1 MNDVR
6 RRPASRRAQGA
17 RRARLQS
24 RRQSRDQRYGRFLGL
39 TFLGTLVPGTGLIAA
54 GRRRIGTTIV
64 VLLCLALAATLAVVV
79 LIPPSELASYGGDR
93 EMMFML
99 GGVLAVAAVAWLLVA
114 LGTHR
119 VLEPEGLP
127 ASKRLAGAAVVIVA
141 ASVVVAPMAVGSR
154 YAFTQRELIG
164 NISSSGASHTTP
176 ELDTADPWAD
186 KPRLNVLFLGGDAGE
201 GREGLRPDTQILASI
216 DTETGATTM
225 ISLPRNLQGF
235 PFPADSPLAELYPD
249 GFDGSG
255 DAGEWML
262 NAVYRNIP
270 TQHPEVFEGVGDPG
284 ADANKWAV
292 EGALGIEV
300 DYFMMVD
307 LAGFEA
313 VVDALGG
320 ITVDVPRDIPYGNKS
335 LPDGSCTE
343 ANGYIEQGEDQ
354 LLDGFHALWFA
365 RSRCGSDDYERMER
379 QRCVMNAIV
388 DEADPA
394 TLLSQYQSLANA
406 AGDIIT
412 SDVPADMFP
421 ALIELMVKVQGQPLE
436 SLTLDDDFFASMGTT
451 SSDPD
456 YDELHAR
463 IVEILAAEPTGTETP
478 ADTPTDEAPEDT
490 TEAAEQN
497 TAAEAS
503 AERSTVTDTEA
514 RQSSDETTEG
524 GTDGTEQSEES
535 PSDDATDEPA
545 DEPVDTG
552 AVC

>member
-6 RRPASRRAQGA
+6 RRPSDRRPSGA

-24 RRQSRDQRYGRFLGL
+24 RRQARNQRYGRFIGL
-39 TFLGTLVPGTGLIAA
+39 TFLGSLIPGTGLIAA
-54 GRRRIGTTIV
+54 GKRRLGTTIV
-64 VLLCLALAATLAVVV
+64 VLVGLALLATLAVVL
-79 LIPPSELASYGGDR
+79 LIPPTELASYGGDR
-93 EMMFML
+93 DIMFML
-99 GGVLAVAAVAWLLVA
+99 GGTLAVAAVAWLLIA

-119 VLEPEGLP
+119 ALEPEGLP
-127 ASKRLAGAAVVIVA
+127 TGKRLAGAGVVIVA
-141 ASVVVAPMAVGSR
+141 ASVIVAPMAVGSM
-154 YAFTQRELIG
+154 YAFTQRTLIG
-164 NISSSGASHTTP
+164 NISSSGASNTTP
-176 ELDTADPWAD
+176 DLDTSDPWAN
-186 KPRLNVLFLGGDAGE
+186 KPRLNVLFLGGDAGD
-201 GREGLRPDTQILASI
+201 GRTGLRPDTQIVASI

-235 PFPADSPLAELYPD
+235 PFPEDSPLVERYPD
-249 GFDGSG
+249 GFTGGG

-262 NAVYRNIP
+262 NAVYQNVPRDNAD
-270 TQHPEVFEGVGDPG
+270 VFEGVGDPG

-292 EGALGIEV
+292 EGALGIDI

-335 LPDGSCTE
+335 LPDGSCTQ
-343 ANGYIEQGEDQ
+343 ANGYIEAGEDQ

-365 RSRCGSDDYERMER
+365 RSRCGSDDYDRMER

-394 TLLSQYQSLANA
+394 TLLSQYQSLASA

-412 SDVPADMFP
+412 SDVPSDLFP
-421 ALIELMVKVQGQPLE
+421 ALIQLMAKVQGQPLE
-436 SLTLDDDFFASMGTT
+436 SLTLDNKFFDSMGTT
-451 SSDPD
+451 SANPD

-463 IVEILAAEPTGTETP
+463 IAEILSTEPDAGTSTETP
-478 ADTPTDEAPEDT
+478 AGEPEDT
-490 TEAAEQN
+490 TEAADQDDANAQTGERSN
-497 TAAEAS
+497 AAEAQVQQTS
-503 AERSTVTDTEA
+503 GDAEE
-514 RQSSDETTEG
+514 
-524 GTDGTEQSEES
+524 DGTEEAPADEPTDEEES
-535 PSDDATDEPA
+535 DEPA
-545 DEPVDTG
+545 DQPVDAG